1 MRRRHADTLD
11 IMRESSRYH
20 RTLATLGIFSLAAGD
35 LWRYLFSWWGWGVIV
50 GILVLLAI
58 IEIVRMRAD
67 WRRLP
72 YPLMAFLLLITAST
86 AWSAYPA
93 ATALGVG
100 LTLLTT
106 AFAVFLSMTFGLTT
120 FARSLGT
127 ALRWILGLSL
137 AFELF
142 VATVIRR
149 PLLPLWVDYSDLET
163 IPKAFYWS
171 RDLLFEGGRIQGIVG
186 NSNLL
191 AFFALLAVIVFSVQI
206 AGRATSRTWTTVWLL
221 IALLTLGLTRSTT
234 VLVAGVATGLVAI
247 FLVFV
252 RRATGR
258 GRIPWYIGGSLLA
271 GAGIA
276 AAIVFRAPLL
286 TLLGKSPDLTNRFD
300 IWNIVLNLAQQRPV
314 AGWGWVSYWVPWVEP
329 FKDLVVIKGVPYY
342 QAHNAWIDVYF
353 QLGVIGLV
361 VFGALVLSTLGR
373 SWTRALDLEHGRG
386 KAIGFLPI
394 LMMVALLVHS
404 LAESRLLI
412 EISFALLVVFAIRT
426 RGWEMTRTPVTAP

>member
-1 MRRRHADTLD
+1 M
-11 IMRESSRYH
+11 MESSRYH
-20 RTLATLGIFSLAAGD
+20 RTLATLGIFTLAAGD
-35 LWRYLFSWWGWGVIV
+35 LWRYLLSWWGWGAIV
-50 GILVLLAI
+50 FVLLTLAI
-58 IEIVRMRAD
+58 IEIIRMRAD

-72 YPLMAFLLLITAST
+72 YPLMAFLLLITVSI
-86 AWSAYPA
+86 AWSAYPGA
-93 ATALGVG
+93 SAIGVF
-100 LTLLTT
+100 LTFVTT
-106 AFAVFLSMTFGLTT
+106 AFGVFLSMAFGLTT

-142 VATVIRR
+142 VSTVIRH
-149 PLLPLWVDYSDLET
+149 PVLPFWVDYSDLET

-191 AFFALLAVIVFSVQI
+191 AFFALLAAIVFSVQI

-234 VLVAGVATGLVAI
+234 VLIAGVATGLVAV
-247 FLVFV
+247 FLVLV
-252 RRATGR
+252 RRTTGR
-258 GRIPWYIGGSLLA
+258 GRIPWYVGGALLA
-271 GAGIA
+271 GGGIA
-276 AAIVFRAPLL
+276 AATVFRGPLL
-286 TLLGKSPDLTNRFD
+286 GLLGKSPDLTNRLD
-300 IWNIVLNLAQQRPV
+300 IWDIVLNLAAQRPV

-329 FKDLVVIKGVPYY
+329 FKDLVAIKGVPYY
-342 QAHNAWIDVYF
+342 QAHNAWIDVFF
-353 QLGVIGLV
+353 QIGIIGLV
-361 VFGALVLSTLGR
+361 VFGALVLSTVGR

-386 KAIGFLPI
+386 KAIGFLPVLI
-394 LMMVALLVHS
+394 MVALIVHS

-426 RGWEMTRTPVTAP
+426 RGWDMTRTAVTAP